1 MSTTLHTQDL
11 VAMILQDKKYVDRL
25 LFCEEN
31 ESFYLYIDEHKYYK
45 LLTPRLLKKE
55 LNAFLRIAVGGK
67 KNVTGAVLRDVIEIM
82 SYDAYNTIESP
93 ITPYI
98 ALKDKVLDTSA
109 MEFVEHLEDRKCFH
123 MLDMESE
130 QINQE
135 TPLFDKF
142 LQEVLVKKDLT
153 PDEEMIIVME
163 EVLAY
168 FLMGNLKMHDVF
180 FFVGRGANGK
190 SVLINVLSEFI
201 GKDFT
206 SAMTIQALT
215 MDKFAS
221 AQLLGKKINICN
233 EEESK
238 YLKSDKFKALV
249 SHDEVQVE
257 RKYMS
262 SFRFRPTAKYLFA
275 TNNMPKF
282 DVINEGIRR
291 RVKILPFHR
300 TFNTKEQDRYL
311 TDKLLTEMPGIVGK
325 AMKGAKRLIENG
337 LNFSPCKQIREAGDE
352 FEMTVSGVVDFFTDQ
367 MEHDAEAFIPMAEL
381 YGLYHR
387 WCKSKGKKP
396 LSERNVGKE
405 LSTILRIESVRQY
418 DSDDQTTKRGYN
430 LKRRVGAE
438 SVDNDYINGGYSSYG
453 NGESKEIS
461 F

>member
-1 MSTTLHTQDL
+1 M
-11 VAMILQDKKYVDRL
+11 VLQDEKYVDRL

-55 LNAFLRIAVGGK
+55 LNSFLKEKVQGK
-67 KNVTGAVLRDVIEIM
+67 KNINGAVLRDVIEIM
-82 SYDAYNTIESP
+82 SYSAYNTIQSP

-98 ALKDKVLDTSA
+98 ALKDKVLDTSV
-109 MEFVEHLEDRKCFH
+109 MEFVEHDENKKCFH
-123 MLDMESE
+123 MLDMQSE
-130 QINQE
+130 GVGQE

-142 LQEVLVKKDLT
+142 LSEVLVKKDLT
-153 PDEEMIIVME
+153 PDEELITVMQE
-163 EVLAY
+163 ALAY

-201 GKDFT
+201 GTDFT

-215 MDKFAS
+215 MDKFAA

-238 YLKSDKFKALV
+238 FLKSDKFKALV

-257 RKYMS
+257 RKYMP

-291 RVKILPFHR
+291 RVKIIPFHR
-300 TFNTKEQDRYL
+300 TFSAVEQDRYL

-325 AMKGAKRLIENG
+325 AMRAAKRLIENG
-337 LNFSPCKQIREAGDE
+337 LNFTSCKQMKEAGDE
-352 FEMTVSGVVDFFTDQ
+352 FEMTISGVVDFYNDQ
-367 MEHDAEAFIPMAEL
+367 LEYDEEVFLPMAEL

-418 DSDDQTTKRGYN
+418 DSDDKTTKRGYN
-430 LKRRVGAE
+430 LKRRDGAE
-438 SVDNDYINGGYSSYG
+438 SVDNEYLNGGYSSYG
-453 NGESKEIS
+453 DGESKEKQS
-461 F
+461 FSF